1 MRSLVALDIKP
12 SRMFLVHL
20 NDIWDKDDAVLPIDQ
35 RLPQS
40 AKQQLVK
47 NLGASWIITNNGEKV
62 KLDDGFQ
69 VETNDALV
77 IATSGTTGLP
87 KGVVHT
93 HASIHASVTAAG
105 SRLGCSSTD
114 HWLACLP
121 LAHVGGLSVLL
132 RAQQYESELTI
143 VNGVDQSS
151 IDNAS
156 NTGANLTSLV
166 PTALQKLDVS
176 NFRAVLVGGSTI
188 FGNLPAN
195 AITTYGLTETMGGIA
210 YDGQALD
217 GVAIRLSNSAEIEIQ
232 GEMLFRAYRDGT
244 DPKKEDGWFT
254 TGDLGEIKDG
264 ILTVHGRKDD
274 LINTGGYKVWPKF
287 VESSISQIDGVADC
301 VVMGLPDTKW
311 GQAVCAWI
319 VLRNLDVSLKLED
332 VRRHVKESLPDYCAP
347 HKLFIVESIP
357 RSALGKVLTAEVLKI
372 RSRIYE

>member
-47 NLGASWIITNNGEKV
+47 DLGASWIITSNGEKV
-62 KLDDGFQ
+62 KLDNGFQ

-93 HASIHASVTAAG
+93 HASIHASVTAVG
-105 SRLGCSSTD
+105 SRLDCSSTD

-132 RAQQYESELTI
+132 RAQQYESDLTI
-143 VNGVDQSS
+143 VDGVDQSS

-156 NTGANLTSLV
+156 NKGANLTSLV

-188 FGNLPAN
+188 LGNLPAN

-232 GEMLFRAYRDGT
+232 GEMLFRTYRDGT
-244 DPKKEDGWFT
+244 DPKKKDGWFT

-264 ILTVHGRKDD
+264 VLTVHGRKDD

-311 GQAVCAWI
+311 GQAVCTWI
-319 VLRNLDVSLKLED
+319 VLRNLDISLKLED
-332 VRRHVKESLPDYCAP
+332 VRRHVKKSLPDYCAP

>member
-47 NLGASWIITNNGEKV
+47 DLGASWIITSNGEKV
-62 KLDDGFQ
+62 KLDNGFQ

-93 HASIHASVTAAG
+93 HASIHASVTAVG
-105 SRLGCSSTD
+105 SRLDCSSTD

-132 RAQQYESELTI
+132 RAQQYESDLTI
-143 VNGVDQSS
+143 VDGVDQSS

-156 NTGANLTSLV
+156 NKGANLTSLV

-188 FGNLPAN
+188 LGNLPAN

-232 GEMLFRAYRDGT
+232 GEMLFRTYRDGT
-244 DPKKEDGWFT
+244 DPKKKDGWFT

-264 ILTVHGRKDD
+264 VLTVHGRKDD

-311 GQAVCAWI
+311 GQAVCTWI
-319 VLRNLDVSLKLED
+319 VLRNLDISLKLED

-372 RSRIYE
+372 RSQIYE

>member
-47 NLGASWIITNNGEKV
+47 DLGASWIITSNGEKV
-62 KLDDGFQ
+62 KLDNGFQ

-93 HASIHASVTAAG
+93 HASIHASVTAVG
-105 SRLGCSSTD
+105 SRLDCSSTD

-132 RAQQYESELTI
+132 RAQQYESDLTI
-143 VNGVDQSS
+143 VDGVDQSS

-156 NTGANLTSLV
+156 NKGANLTSLV

-188 FGNLPAN
+188 LGNLPAN

-232 GEMLFRAYRDGT
+232 GEMLFRTYRDGT
-244 DPKKEDGWFT
+244 DPKKKDGWFT

-264 ILTVHGRKDD
+264 VLTVHGRKDD

-311 GQAVCAWI
+311 GQAVCTWI
-319 VLRNLDVSLKLED
+319 VLRNLDISLKLED
-332 VRRHVKESLPDYCAP
+332 VRRHVKKSLPDYCAP

-372 RSRIYE
+372 RSQIYE